1 MYAEN
6 RMTSK
11 NQPVMLQLAP
21 LPRTQIG
28 PFLILGVDKDADR
41 DTAEAQWAQ
50 RLIWARKGLTRSPLE
65 DINWAREVMNSPEQ
79 RLRADAVSLNLDS
92 TDGTLRNLRERFQ
105 GKRPSEV
112 GARPLDVEKWLADY
126 VPPAPVPT
134 VEELRQN
141 VRVPELPR
149 DVPAV
154 RVLLE
159 SFARAV
165 VDPWQVDLDA

>member
-1 MYAEN
+1 MPAN
-6 RMTSK
+6 
-11 NQPVMLQLAP
+11 NPVPVVLQLAP

-28 PFLILGVDKDADR
+28 PFLILGVDKDADK
-41 DTAEAQWAQ
+41 DTVEAQWAQ
-50 RLIWARKGLTRSPLE
+50 RLIWARKAQTKSSLE
-65 DINWAREVMNSPEQ
+65 DINWAREVMNGSEQ
-79 RLRADAVSLNLDS
+79 RTRADAVSLNIDT
-92 TDGTLRNLRERFQ
+92 TDGTLRKLRERFQ

-112 GARPLDVEKWLADY
+112 GARPLDVETWLGDY

-134 VEELRQN
+134 VDELRQN
-141 VRVPELPR
+141 VRIPELPR

-159 SFARAV
+159 NFARTA

>member
-1 MYAEN
+1 MPGN
-6 RMTSK
+6 
-11 NQPVMLQLAP
+11 NPPPVPVVLQLAP

-28 PFLILGVDKDADR
+28 PFLILGVDKDADK
-41 DTAEAQWAQ
+41 DTVEAQWAQ
-50 RLIWARKGLTRSPLE
+50 RLIWARKGQTKSSLE
-65 DINWAREVMNSPEQ
+65 DINWAREVMTSTEQ
-79 RLRADAVSLNLDS
+79 RVRADAVSLNFDT
-92 TDGTLRNLRERFQ
+92 TDGTLRKLRERFQ

-126 VPPAPVPT
+126 SPAAPVPT
-134 VEELRQN
+134 VDELRQN
-141 VRVPELPR
+141 VRIPELPR

-159 SFARAV
+159 NFARTA